1 MCGLRE
7 CCIDADQMGVVR
19 ENMAKQRKRL
29 QDRQLEKGL
38 SQQWYDS
45 VFNWSPW
52 LTTLICSSDDLLIKL
67 FLLLTFIMCTLNR
80 LTNFVREQVSV
91 VQITQSP

>member
-1 MCGLRE
+1 MALREE
-7 CCIDADQMGVVR
+7 CCIGADQMGVVR

-52 LTTLICSSDDLLIKL
+52 LTTLICFLDDLLYWL
-67 FLLLTFIMCTLNR
+67 VLC
-80 LTNFVREQVSV
+80 QVDTAGVITEKGASV
-91 VQITQSP
+91 EEMPP